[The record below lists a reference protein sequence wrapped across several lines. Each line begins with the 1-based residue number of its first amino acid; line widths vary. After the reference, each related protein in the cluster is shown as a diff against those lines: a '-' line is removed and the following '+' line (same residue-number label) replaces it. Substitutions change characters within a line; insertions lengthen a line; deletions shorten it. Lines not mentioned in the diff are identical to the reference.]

1 MAEKTLNSRIAML
14 SVSLR
19 DMFML
24 AVRFW
29 AYSFFYGYYYFA
41 HGKEERKALV

>member
-1 MAEKTLNSRIAML
+1 ML

-19 DMFML
+19 DMFTV

-29 AYSFFYGYYYFA
+29 AYSFFYGYYYFT
-41 HGKEERKALV
+41 HRGKERKAFV

>member
-1 MAEKTLNSRIAML
+1 MAEKTLNSGIAML

-19 DMFML
+19 DMFMV

-29 AYSFFYGYYYFA
+29 AYSFFYGYYYFVRR
-41 HGKEERKALV
+41 GKERKAFV